1 MGVSRR
7 SPLGLGWCGQTRTGL
22 RGAVCT
28 RQPQRHRR
36 RKIVGRAQRV
46 DPQRHALRHID
57 LRAVLVGRKRMVSSV
72 AVHALMNMQKIR
84 VIKLHRTRMGVDE
97 RRRRLQGDEE
107 PEHQKAVESVRHGR
121 IQDWFWLKVKEYAAA
136 VTGRE
141 QEQAKLQAARILTI
155 DS

>member
-1 MGVSRR
+1 
-7 SPLGLGWCGQTRTGL
+7 LC
-22 RGAVCT
+22 
-28 RQPQRHRR
+28 
-36 RKIVGRAQRV
+36 
-46 DPQRHALRHID
+46 HID
-57 LRAVLVGRKRMVSSV
+57 LRAVLVGCKRMVCSV
-72 AVHALMNMQKIR
+72 AVRTLMNMQKTR

-121 IQDWFWLKVKEYAAA
+121 IQDWFWLKVKEYVAA
-136 VTGRE
+136 VTGCE